1 MSSGDAQRLQE
12 HIHERIH
19 EIPPPEAKEAGWYPD
34 PLGSTWE
41 RYWDGSWLE
50 LTRAPRARMATEAP
64 PTASSQDNARQWSP
78 WGLRLPRALVGRGDS
93 EPTGPSENGHAP
105 VAGWLRQRAEQ
116 KRAAEIEAS
125 KQAFFETPA
134 GRARLSFGQKHRLFQ
149 FELQLAMP
157 NPIVIPGIEGT
168 APQWTS
174 DPVDI
179 LNSVI
184 SEGWK
189 LVAGTYVYVE
199 MRGPVGYYLFKR
211 SKKRYRK
218 MNDPWKAPVG

>member
-1 MSSGDAQRLQE
+1 MNSGDAQRLQE
-12 HIHERIH
+12 QIHERIH

-41 RYWDGSWLE
+41 RYWDGTWLE
-50 LTRAPRARMATEAP
+50 LTRAPQTRLVTEAP
-64 PTASSQDNARQWSP
+64 SQDGSRQWAA
-78 WGLRLPRALVGRGDS
+78 WGLRLPRGLVGRNGS
-93 EPTGPSENGHAP
+93 ASAGPPENGHAP
-105 VAGWLRQRAEQ
+105 VGWLRQRAEQ
-116 KRAAEIEAS
+116 KRAAEVEAR
-125 KQAFFETPA
+125 KQAFFDTPA
-134 GRARLSFGQKHRLFQ
+134 GRARLSYGQKHRLFQ

-157 NPIVIPGIEGT
+157 SPLLIPGVEGT

-218 MNDPWKAPVG
+218 MNDPWKAPGG

>member
-1 MSSGDAQRLQE
+1 MINGDTQRLQE
-12 HIHERIH
+12 QVHERIH
-19 EIPPPEAKEAGWYPD
+19 EIPPPAAKEAGWYPD

-41 RYWDGSWLE
+41 RRWDGTWLE
-50 LTRAPRARMATEAP
+50 LTRSPRARLVPGAP
-64 PTASSQDNARQWSP
+64 FTPPSQGDVRHRNP
-78 WGLRLPRALVGRGDS
+78 WGLRLPRALVGRR
-93 EPTGPSENGHAP
+93 EPEAAGPSENGHAP
-105 VAGWLRQRAEQ
+105 VGGWLRQRAEQ
-116 KRAAEIEAS
+116 KWAAEVEAR

-149 FELQLAMP
+149 FELPLALH

-168 APQWTS
+168 APYWTS

-189 LVAGTYVYVE
+189 LVAGTYVHVE

-211 SKKRYRK
+211 SKKRCRK
-218 MNDPWKAPVG
+218 LNDPWKAEVG